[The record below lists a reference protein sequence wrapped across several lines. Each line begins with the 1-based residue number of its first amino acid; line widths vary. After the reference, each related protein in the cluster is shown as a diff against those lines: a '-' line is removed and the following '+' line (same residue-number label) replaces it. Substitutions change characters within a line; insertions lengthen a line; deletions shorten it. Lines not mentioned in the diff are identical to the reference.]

1 MQQYLVI
8 LLDNTSI
15 SYCHYENRCEERALM
30 SLSILRDGIIFG
42 MKENLMIQ
50 FVYPDYDLPQEYKDL
65 IETIDHTKIMTS
77 SKVEEAD
84 VVVFNDV
91 TALIS
96 YDIDYSKSVVLRV
109 SKEILFKQSA
119 VIESIIGKV
128 KRLNIVITNIE
139 SFGKDDYE
147 KYKDVLTDW
156 SRQLARMYAIGERPQ
171 INILTDR
178 IMLDSM
184 NNCGAGDKSISLA
197 PDGNFYVC
205 PAFYHISD
213 KDDFGLGKSKF
224 NIGSLKDGLSIR
236 NAQLYKLDHSP
247 ICCEC
252 DAYHCNRCVWLNR
265 KMTYEVNTP
274 SKQQC
279 VVSHIERNA
288 SMFLLGEIRKNTKMF
303 ESKIIQEID
312 YYDPLEKIL
321 KK

>member
-1 MQQYLVI
+1 MLQYLVI

-15 SYCHYENRCEERALM
+15 SYCHYENRCEERSLM
-30 SLSILRDGIIFG
+30 PLSVLRDGIMFG

-65 IETIDHTKIMTS
+65 IETIDHTNIMTS

-91 TALIS
+91 TALMS
-96 YDIDYSKSVVLRV
+96 CNIDYSKSVVLRV
-109 SKEILFKQSA
+109 PKENIFEQFA

-128 KRLNIVITNIE
+128 KRLNIVITNME

-156 SRQLARMYAIGERPQ
+156 SRQLARLYAIGERPQ

-205 PAFYHISD
+205 PAFYHIGD

-224 NIGSLKDGLSIR
+224 NIGSLKDGLSIK

-265 KMTYEVNTP
+265 KMTYEINTP